1 MGEDGRKE
9 ALGAIVASV
18 AAHVL
23 GAGLLVALPMA
34 LPPSPRAA
42 LEQEFT
48 IIVEEGEPEP
58 EPEPV
63 ELEEPTPPLPEPEI
77 EPETERPPPR
87 ELAPDTAALLPST
100 TDTSTAITPEA
111 TTLEP
116 PAHPSEEPRIEETEE
131 QRRER
136 LRILLDPAAVAR
148 SSFRIDTGA
157 GPGQRRGPQTGVTAD
172 VGPGV
177 MSEAEAEA
185 MHSGHLREQAMARPW
200 LSRTPLTARPR
211 PDGTYVYSGHA
222 FTATIE
228 ADGTVRYDD
237 RPGVQTEGFSTSGS
251 FDLGDAFMRAAGG
264 DPYAAER
271 LRFEEDNE
279 ELIARLDREHRARAM
294 ESALGRIPGAL
305 ERIWQ
310 RTSRTPEQRRRAIFA
325 MWEETDEGEAGL
337 GARRAIEAWVR
348 EHLPPGSADAFG
360 EDEIRALN
368 ASHTHPYR
376 FNPYR

>member
-1 MGEDGRKE
+1 MGDDGRRE
-9 ALGAIVASV
+9 ALGALVASV
-18 AAHVL
+18 VAHVL
-23 GAGLLVALPMA
+23 GAAFLVLLPMA
-34 LPPSPRAA
+34 IPPSPRAA

-58 EPEPV
+58 EPLVEEAEPEPV
-63 ELEEPTPPLPEPEI
+63 IPEP
-77 EPETERPPPR
+77 EPETEAPRPR
-87 ELAPDTAALLPST
+87 DLAPDTAALLPST
-100 TDTSTAITPEA
+100 TTDPTTAITPEA
-111 TTLEP
+111 TTTETP
-116 PAHPSEEPRIEETEE
+116 TSPTEEPRIEETDA

-148 SSFRIDTGA
+148 GSFQIDTGA

-172 VGPGV
+172 VGPGT
-177 MSEAEAEA
+177 MTEAEAEA
-185 MHSGHLREQAMARPW
+185 AHSGHLRAQAMARPW
-200 LSRTPLTARPR
+200 LSRTPLTARAR
-211 PDGTYVYSGHA
+211 PDGTFVYAGHA

-228 ADGTVRYDD
+228 PDGSVRYDD

-251 FDLGDAFMRAAGG
+251 FDLGDMFMRAAGG

-279 ELIARLDREHRARAM
+279 ELIARLDREHRAQAM
-294 ESALGRIPGAL
+294 TSALGRLPGQL

-310 RTSRTPEQRRRAIFA
+310 RTAWTPERRRRAIFA

-348 EHLPPGSADAFG
+348 EHLPAGEADAFTP
-360 EDEIRALN
+360 DEIRALN
-368 ASHTHPYR
+368 ATHAHPYR